1 MAVGITLLV
10 DGSATM
16 RVDWGSE
23 TVVGGTPVNSSLA
36 CRVTPAIEIEGGIS
50 VVSDETR
57 VMSDLA
63 RDTVVSSRLWASR
76 E

>member
-1 MAVGITLLV
+1 MGITLLE

-16 RVDWGSE
+16 WDDWGSE

-36 CRVTPAIEIEGGIS
+36 CGVTLAIDIEGGIS
-50 VVSDETR
+50 VASDETR

-63 RDTVVSSRLWASR
+63 CDTVVSSRLWASR